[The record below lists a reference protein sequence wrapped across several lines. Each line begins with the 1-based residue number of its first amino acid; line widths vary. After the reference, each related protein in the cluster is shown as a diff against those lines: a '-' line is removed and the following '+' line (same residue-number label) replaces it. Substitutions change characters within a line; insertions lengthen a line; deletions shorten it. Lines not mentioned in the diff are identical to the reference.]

1 MYPGLANGAISSILA
16 KGSAE
21 QQQTYLPKM
30 VSGEWLG
37 TMNLTE
43 PHCGTDLG
51 LLRTRA
57 VPQADGSYAITGTKI
72 FISAGDH
79 DLSENI
85 IHLVLAKTPG
95 APESSR
101 GISLFIVPK
110 VLINPDGSLGAR
122 NAVSVGAIE
131 HKMGIHGNATCV
143 MNYDGATGF
152 LVGEEC
158 KGLAA
163 MFIMMNAAR
172 LGVGMQGL
180 AQAEVAYQNAVLYAQ
195 DRRQGRALTGPAEPQ
210 QAADTLF
217 VHPDVRRMLMDA
229 KTFTEGMRALCL
241 WGALQV
247 DLAHSAPTK
256 AEREAADDVISLLT
270 PVIKGYGTD
279 MGYKTATD
287 MQQIWGGH
295 GYIAE
300 NGMEQ
305 FVRDARIAMIYEGAN
320 GVQAMD
326 LCGRKLAANGGRA
339 IQRLFELVDDEV
351 ADAGPDLAPVAERLG
366 KANGELKA
374 ATMWFLQH
382 AMADPN
388 ALGAGAY
395 AYMTLMG
402 VVTQG
407 LMWLKMARVATVA
420 LAAGSDEPAFYQ
432 AKLTCARHWATRF
445 APQAGALRR
454 EVEAGADTV
463 MALPARVAPELMPTS
478 RPSTLALRRAQSL
491 ASAGLT
497 WIAPS
502 IDWVCRLPG
511 MNPAPMPW
519 IGCGA
524 GWPPEITGDS
534 VGSTAQAL
542 RSGQSCF
549 SRSAQPVRCPP
560 VPTPVISTSIGVSA
574 KSLRISIA
582 VVRTCTAI
590 LAGFSNC
597 CGIHA
602 PGISSCN
609 WRARSIAPFMPF
621 SRGVRSN
628 VAP

>member
-1 MYPGLANGAISSILA
+1 MPVYKAPTRDTKFVVNELIGLENFANLPGFANAARDLTDAVIDEAGKFVSEVIAPLNQVGDREGCTRHADGSVTTPTGFKAAYRQYVEGGWATLSAPEAFGGQGLPHVIGFVMEEYLASANQAFAMYPGLANGAISSILV
-16 KGSAE
+16 KGSPE
-21 QQQTYLPKM
+21 QQQTYLPRM
-30 VSGEWLG
+30 VTGEWLG

-57 VPQADGSYAITGTKI
+57 EPQADGSYAITGTKI

-95 APESSR
+95 APESSK

-110 VLINPDGSLGAR
+110 FLINPDGSLGAK
-122 NAVSVGAIE
+122 NAVSVGSIE

-143 MNYDGATGF
+143 MNYDGAKAF

-180 AQAEVAYQNAVLYAQ
+180 AQAEAAYQNAVLYAQ
-195 DRRQGRALTGPAEPQ
+195 DRRQGRAPTGPAEPLQ
-210 QAADTLF
+210 KADMLF

-247 DLAHSAPTK
+247 DLSHSAPTEE
-256 AEREAADDVISLLT
+256 ERQAADDVISLLT

-339 IQRLFELVDDEV
+339 IQRFFKVVDDEV
-351 ADAGPDLAPVAERLG
+351 AAAGEGLAAIAGPLG

-374 ATMWFLQH
+374 ATLWFMQN
-382 AMADPN
+382 AIADPN

-395 AYMTLMG
+395 AYMTLTG
-402 VVTQG
+402 VVSQG
-407 LMWLKMARVATVA
+407 LMWLKMARVASAA
-420 LAAGSDEPAFYQ
+420 LANGSDEAAFYQ

-463 MALPARVAPELMPTS
+463 MALPIEAFA
-478 RPSTLALRRAQSL
+478 
-491 ASAGLT
+491 
-497 WIAPS
+497 
-502 IDWVCRLPG
+502 
-511 MNPAPMPW
+511 
-519 IGCGA
+519 
-524 GWPPEITGDS
+524 
-534 VGSTAQAL
+534 TA
-542 RSGQSCF
+542 
-549 SRSAQPVRCPP
+549 
-560 VPTPVISTSIGVSA
+560 
-574 KSLRISIA
+574 
-582 VVRTCTAI
+582 
-590 LAGFSNC
+590 
-597 CGIHA
+597 
-602 PGISSCN
+602 
-609 WRARSIAPFMPF
+609 
-621 SRGVRSN
+621 
-628 VAP
+628 